1 MPALAESSLT
11 GKKTVTWM
19 GSVYSITLP
28 KSDSAG
34 LVGVFESVVPVGN
47 GPPIHVHHDEDEV
60 IHLIEGAYEFWL
72 DGSTFRRSAGESV
85 FLPRGVPHTFRVIG
99 DRPGRN
105 LAILTP
111 GGFENFF
118 VEAAENNLAIPA
130 RMPEVIEL
138 AARYGLEFRG
148 PPPWVE
154 GA

>member
-1 MPALAESSLT
+1 MAGLADEPVNARR
-11 GKKTVTWM
+11 TVTWM

-34 LVGVFESVVPVGN
+34 LVGAFEGVVPAGE
-47 GPPIHVHHDEDEV
+47 GPPVHVHHNEDEV

-85 FLPRGVPHTFRVIG
+85 FLPRGVPHTFRVLG

-105 LAILTP
+105 LAVLMP

-118 VEAAENNLAIPA
+118 VEAAENSLTIPE
-130 RMPEVIEL
+130 RMPEVLAL
-138 AARYGLEFRG
+138 AARYGLEFKG
-148 PPPWVE
+148 PPPWRKV
-154 GA
+154 A